1 MKRLSTSILILCSL
15 MLLMGCADKAP
26 TQLIDPASH
35 VYGFFGGLWH
45 GLIIPFNFIGSLFW
59 DDVAIYAPSNDGV
72 WYALGF
78 TIGAGGLGKA
88 YRMVGLAIEEL
99 GKMGEDDIDAR
110 QERED
115 KEKELEELR
124 EIVAKVKEM
133 EEQNLMEAI
142 LAKIKEKEGR

>member
-1 MKRLSTSILILCSL
+1 MKRLTTAIIILCSL
-15 MLLMGCADKAP
+15 TLLVSCADQEP
-26 TQLIDPASH
+26 TQCLNPAAH

-59 DDVAIYAPSNDGV
+59 DDVAIYAPSNNGV

-88 YRMVGLAIEEL
+88 YKMVGLAIEEL

-110 QERED
+110 
-115 KEKELEELR
+115 L
-124 EIVAKVKEM
+124 
-133 EEQNLMEAI
+133 
-142 LAKIKEKEGR
+142 EKEGR

>member
-1 MKRLSTSILILCSL
+1 MKRLTTTVLILCSL

-35 VYGFFGGLWH
+35 MYGLFGGLWH

-59 DDVAIYAPSNDGV
+59 DDVAIYAPRNNGV

-88 YRMVGLAIEEL
+88 YKMVGLAIEEL

-110 QERED
+110 
-115 KEKELEELR
+115 L
-124 EIVAKVKEM
+124 
-133 EEQNLMEAI
+133 
-142 LAKIKEKEGR
+142 EKEGR

>member
-1 MKRLSTSILILCSL
+1 MKRLTTAIIILCSL
-15 MLLMGCADKAP
+15 MLLVSCADQEP
-26 TQLIDPASH
+26 TQCLNPAAH

-59 DDVAIYAPSNDGV
+59 DDVAIYAPSNNGV

-88 YRMVGLAIEEL
+88 YKMVGLAIEEL

-124 EIVAKVKEM
+124 EIVS
-133 EEQNLMEAI
+133 
-142 LAKIKEKEGR
+142 KIKEKEGR